1 MNLSEKKVSNIDE
14 KQIIRGFILTAKEG
28 LATKEEILER
38 YETVTA
44 KIEQLNGEM
53 ADLQTAD
60 EQLLSAADEQDVNTV
75 RGISE
80 EYGSSEDIQKAAERL
95 YKYSLQPERNSSAV
109 IIDKSKKNKKN
120 TGIIVDLP
128 L

>member
-1 MNLSEKKVSNIDE
+1 MNLSEKKVSDIDE
-14 KQIIRGFILTAKEG
+14 KQIIRGFILTSKEG
-28 LATKEEILER
+28 LATKEDILER

-53 ADLQTAD
+53 ADLQTAG

-80 EYGSSEDIQKAAERL
+80 EYGSSEDIQKKYTER
-95 YKYSLQPERNSSAV
+95 
-109 IIDKSKKNKKN
+109 KK
-120 TGIIVDLP
+120 
-128 L
+128 

>member
-28 LATKEEILER
+28 LATKDDILER

-53 ADLQTAD
+53 ADLQTAG

-80 EYGSSEDIQKAAERL
+80 EYGSSEDIQKKYAARKKERDAWAHL
-95 YKYSLQPERNSSAV
+95 MTQLE
-109 IIDKSKKNKKN
+109 
-120 TGIIVDLP
+120 DLMSD
-128 L
+128 

>member
-53 ADLQTAD
+53 ADLQTAE

-80 EYGSSEDIQKAAERL
+80 EYGSSEDIQKKYTER
-95 YKYSLQPERNSSAV
+95 
-109 IIDKSKKNKKN
+109 
-120 TGIIVDLP
+120 
-128 L
+128 